1 MEKQGRR
8 AELIQAAYRQLA
20 EHGFEGLRTRDVADA
35 VGVNVAT
42 LHYYFP
48 TKEALIR
55 GVVGQALARFQST
68 LPAEGSAAEQLR
80 GHFKGLRKL
89 SRTDPELFAVMGELA
104 LRAARDRGIAAIVRK
119 TDDIWHSTLSGI
131 LRSAQKEG
139 IAAGADP
146 DDAAGLI
153 VAALKGTFMLP
164 AESRNPHRLDQ
175 ALDQLERWLGLSA
188 RRSTRPG

>member
-8 AELIQAAYRQLA
+8 AELIEAAYQQLA
-20 EHGFEGLRTRDVADA
+20 DHGFEGLRTRDVADA

-48 TKEALIR
+48 TKEALIK
-55 GVVGQALARFQST
+55 GVVGHALTRFQST
-68 LPAEGSAAEQLR
+68 LPATGSAVEQLSA
-80 GHFKGLRKL
+80 HFNGLRRL
-89 SRTDPELFAVMGELA
+89 SRSDPELFAVMGELA
-104 LRAARDRGIAAIVRK
+104 LRAARDRGLAATIRK
-119 TDDIWHSTLSGI
+119 TDEIWHSTLREL
-131 LRSAQKEG
+131 LRRAQKEG
-139 IAAGADP
+139 IARGSDP

-164 AESRNPHRLDQ
+164 AESRNPQRLDQ

-188 RRSTRPG
+188 RKSTRPG

>member
-8 AELIQAAYRQLA
+8 AELIQAAYQQLA
-20 EHGFEGLRTRDVADA
+20 EQGFEGLRTRDVADA

-68 LPAEGSAAEQLR
+68 LPASGSAAEQLR
-80 GHFKGLRKL
+80 GHFSGLRKL
-89 SRTDPELFAVMGELA
+89 SRSDPELFAVMGELA
-104 LRAARDRGIAAIVRK
+104 LRAGRDRGIAAIVRK
-119 TDDIWHSTLSGI
+119 TDDIWHSTLSEM
-131 LRSAQKEG
+131 LRNAQKEG

-188 RRSTRPG
+188 RKSIRPG

>member
-8 AELIQAAYRQLA
+8 AELIQAAYEQLA

-68 LPAEGSAAEQLR
+68 LPAGGSAAEQLR
-80 GHFKGLRKL
+80 GHFSGLRKL
-89 SRTDPELFAVMGELA
+89 SRSDPELFAVMGELA

-119 TDDIWHSTLSGI
+119 TDDIWHSTLSEM
-131 LRSAQKEG
+131 LRKAQKEG

-175 ALDQLERWLGLSA
+175 ALDQLERWLGLST